1 MTTNNVSTMCL
12 ASCSPAPTPV
22 PPRGPRATNA
32 GNATHIAAA
41 LRVGV
46 NLFVTRDGPV
56 LAKAGAL
63 AAAFNGFRVL
73 TPEDALA
80 FVHRMK
86 HRYDVRHRQAD

>member
-1 MTTNNVSTMCL
+1 M
-12 ASCSPAPTPV
+12 
-22 PPRGPRATNA
+22 
-32 GNATHIAAA
+32 HIDAA

-46 NLFVTRDGPV
+46 NLFVTRDGAV

-63 AAAFNGFRVL
+63 AAAFNGFRAL

-86 HRYDVRHRQAD
+86 HRYDVRHPQAD